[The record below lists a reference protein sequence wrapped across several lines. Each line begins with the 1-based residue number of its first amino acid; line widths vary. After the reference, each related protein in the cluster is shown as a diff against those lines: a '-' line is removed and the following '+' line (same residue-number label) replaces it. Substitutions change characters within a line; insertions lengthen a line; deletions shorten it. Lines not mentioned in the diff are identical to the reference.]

1 MWDKVEKQFSKSS
14 RRLCVSYSDPL
25 QEPGTSK
32 QLTLC
37 LTHNEA
43 LLESH
48 VGEDKEGAGR
58 EGVKREENMKYLYSC
73 IQRPEEHYKWAKAC
87 AHMQMGFFF

>member
-1 MWDKVEKQFSKSS
+1 M
-14 RRLCVSYSDPL
+14 SYSDPL

-43 LLESH
+43 LLQSH
-48 VGEDKEGAGR
+48 VRENKEGVGR
-58 EGVKREENMKYLYSC
+58 EGVKREENVKYLYN
-73 IQRPEEHYKWAKAC
+73 
-87 AHMQMGFFF
+87 